1 MKLRTKDE
9 IITCL
14 IDSLSQDVENTKIH
28 EDYIHDG
35 WIEALKWVLG
45 LNDKEIYN
53 KGKNTLVVKEKNEPL
68 IPDWTLKNKE

>member
-14 IDSLSQDVENTKIH
+14 IDMLSKPIDEEGTWK
-28 EDYIHDG
+28 EDYIHNG

-45 LNDKEIYN
+45 LTEEEKEVFVE
-53 KGKNTLVVKEKNEPL
+53 GRNTLVVKEREDNAKN
-68 IPDWTLKNKE
+68 TTS

>member
-1 MKLRTKDE
+1 MKLKTKDE

-14 IDSLSQDVENTKIH
+14 IEELSIPINKEGSLQ

-45 LNDKEIYN
+45 INNEKVSTE
-53 KGKNTLVVKEKNEPL
+53 GKNTLVVEQKDVDTNS
-68 IPDWTLKNKE
+68 

>member
-14 IDSLSQDVENTKIH
+14 IDSLSVDTNKEIGLDEGYIH
-28 EDYIHDG
+28 EG

-45 LNDKEIYN
+45 LSDEEKKVFIE
-53 KGKNTLVVKEKNEPL
+53 GKNTLVVEERETNE
-68 IPDWTLKNKE
+68 I